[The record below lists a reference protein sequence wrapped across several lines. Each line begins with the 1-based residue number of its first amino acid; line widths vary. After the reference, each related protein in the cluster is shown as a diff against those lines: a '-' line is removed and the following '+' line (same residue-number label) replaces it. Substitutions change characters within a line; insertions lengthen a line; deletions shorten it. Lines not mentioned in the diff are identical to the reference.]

1 MKGKVYR
8 ILIVT
13 TLAAL
18 AGLLAMQVYWFIHA
32 YSIQEDE
39 FDKRVNLTL
48 RNVAD
53 QLLLLQKDSVAR
65 IKPVQ
70 QTASNVYFVEL
81 DRTLSYGELD
91 SLLRSEFRKHE
102 VYAPFRLAVY
112 EHQSDKLLFGNFYKQ
127 GVLTTAK
134 ATCMRREAAS
144 ARMDFSITFPDKR
157 SDILGAMKFWIIMA
171 SIFLF
176 ILAVFGYMVMDLS
189 RQKKLAEIKADFINN
204 MTHELQTPIANI
216 GMASEV
222 LRTVTPTDRRKAMRY
237 AEIIH
242 EENQRLKFHVEQV
255 LQTAQLAEGNVNLD
269 KKQIDIHEL
278 INTVLATFELR
289 LQSRQGKIVKQ
300 LEASQVSV
308 TGDPIHLSNVL
319 YNLLDNA
326 DKYSPANPEITVTTH
341 NHEQGII
348 ISVADKGM
356 GISRDIQKYIFD
368 RFYRAPTGN
377 RHDIKGFGLGL
388 TYVQSIMQAHNGRV
402 TVSSEENKGSRFD
415 LLFQNI

>member
-8 ILIVT
+8 TLIVA
-13 TLAAL
+13 TLTAL
-18 AGLLAMQVYWFIHA
+18 AGLLAMQVYWFMHA
-32 YSIQEDE
+32 YRIQEEE
-39 FDKRVNLTL
+39 FDKRVNLAL
-48 RNVAD
+48 RDVAN
-53 QLLLLQKDSVAR
+53 QLLLSQKDSVTR
-65 IKPVQ
+65 IGPVY

-81 DRTLSYGELD
+81 NRTLGYATLD
-91 SLLRSEFRKHE
+91 SLLRAEFRKYE
-102 VYAPFRLAVY
+102 VYASFQLAVY
-112 EHQSDKLLFGNFYKQ
+112 EHQHDTLLFGNFYKQ
-127 GVLTTAK
+127 GALTDEE
-134 ATCMRREAAS
+134 ATCLGRKPIT

-157 SDILGAMKFWIIMA
+157 ADIIGAMKFWIIV
-171 SIFLF
+171 SGIFLF

-222 LRTVTPTDRRKAMRY
+222 LRAAAPTDRKKAMRY
-237 AEIIH
+237 ADIIH
-242 EENQRLKFHVEQV
+242 EENHRLKFHVEQV
-255 LQTAQLAEGNVNLD
+255 LQTAQLAEGKVNLTRKEVD
-269 KKQIDIHEL
+269 LHEL

-289 LQSRQGKIVKQ
+289 LQSRHGRIVRQ
-300 LEASQVSV
+300 LKASPASI

-326 DKYSPANPEITVTTH
+326 DKYSPANPEITITTQ
-341 NHEQGII
+341 NQEYGIV
-348 ISVADKGM
+348 ISVTDKGM

-415 LLFQNI
+415 LVFQNI

>member
-1 MKGKVYR
+1 MKGRVYR

-39 FDKRVNLTL
+39 FDKRVNLAL

-53 QLLLLQKDSVAR
+53 QLLVLQNDSTAR
-65 IKPVQ
+65 IEPVR
-70 QTASNVYFVEL
+70 QTASNIYFV
-81 DRTLSYGELD
+81 TLNQTLAYSALD
-91 SLLRSEFRKHE
+91 SLLRAEFKKHE
-102 VYAPFRLAVY
+102 VFASFQLAVY
-112 EHQSDKLLFGNFYKQ
+112 EHQSYTLLFGNFYQQ
-127 GVLTTAK
+127 GALTDAE
-134 ATCMRREAAS
+134 ATCLGREPAT

-157 SDILGAMKFWIIMA
+157 ADILGAMKFWIFMA
-171 SIFLF
+171 GIFLF
-176 ILAVFGYMVMDLS
+176 ILAVFGYMVIDLS

-222 LRTVTPTDRRKAMRY
+222 LRAVTPTDRKKAMRY
-237 AEIIH
+237 ADIIH

-255 LQTAQLAEGNVNLD
+255 LQTAQLAAGKVNLD
-269 KKQIDIHEL
+269 KKEVNIHDL

-289 LQSRQGKIVKQ
+289 LQSRHGKIVKQ

-308 TGDPIHLSNVL
+308 TGDPVHLSNVL

-326 DKYSPANPEITVTTH
+326 DKYSPVNPEITITTQ
-341 NHEQGII
+341 NDERGIVV
-348 ISVADKGM
+348 SVADKGM
-356 GISRDIQKYIFD
+356 GINRDIQKYIFD
-368 RFYRAPTGN
+368 RFYRAPSGN

-388 TYVQSIMQAHNGRV
+388 TYVQNIMQAHNGSV

-415 LLFQNI
+415 LVFQNM

>member
-18 AGLLAMQVYWFIHA
+18 AGLLALQVYWFIHA
-32 YSIQEDE
+32 YSIQEEE
-39 FDKRVNLTL
+39 FDKRVNLAL

-53 QLLLLQKDSVAR
+53 QLLLLQSDSVAR
-65 IKPVQ
+65 IEPIH

-81 DRTLSYGELD
+81 NRTLAYSTLD
-91 SLLRSEFRKHE
+91 SLLRTEFKKHE
-102 VYAPFRLAVY
+102 VYASFQLAVY
-112 EHQSDKLLFGNFYKQ
+112 EHQHDTLLFGNFYKQ
-127 GVLTTAK
+127 GALTDAD
-134 ATCMRREAAS
+134 ATCLGREPVK

-157 SDILGAMKFWIIMA
+157 ADILGAMKFWIIM
-171 SIFLF
+171 SGIFLF
-176 ILAVFGYMVMDLS
+176 VLAVFGYMVVDLS

-222 LRTVTPTDRRKAMRY
+222 LRAVTPTDRKKAMRY
-237 AEIIH
+237 ADIIH

-255 LQTAQLAEGNVNLD
+255 LQTAQLAEGKVNLD
-269 KKQIDIHEL
+269 KKEINLHDL

-289 LQSRQGKIVKQ
+289 LQARQGKIVKQ
-300 LEASQVSV
+300 LEASPASV

-326 DKYSPANPEITVTTH
+326 DKYSPANPEITIATQ
-341 NHEQGII
+341 NHEQGIVV
-348 ISVADKGM
+348 SVSDKGM
-356 GISRDIQKYIFD
+356 GINRDIQKYIFD
-368 RFYRAPTGN
+368 RFYRAPAGN